1 MKTNALKQMGR
12 IFLLISLF
20 VLASCSDNDA
30 PVVLTDPAEMCE
42 PNLTFKGDDL
52 SLQING
58 TPFTDGYVYFEPIE
72 EDSTQ
77 MMMHLVNYIHTQS
90 IRILVKTT
98 PGEGFVTFESTQDY
112 YINYKAQLKG
122 TYQAEANGVSR
133 QVQAEGIITP
143 YYVNTEP
150 TEYLFDEK
158 NVFSIEV
165 WQGSRDFVQ
174 AVLDKISQRIAKE
187 ITGVKLQFH
196 DDTTFDMWLKRAG
209 QTDYELWMTARY
221 WISEYTN
228 SMSWFFTPEQCEQF
242 CTQWL
247 GAPLPSPY
255 GKSPFRRWENYY
267 ELPITYWNATVGF
280 AWTIANPNRY
290 TALDMFMQGKGTEGL
305 TEEEKQ
311 EMEKFSQVLYD
322 VDDLSH
328 WMSWCIVLR
337 PSQSRPSSNP

>member
-42 PNLTFKGDDL
+42 PNLTFEGNDL

-77 MMMHLVNYIHTQS
+77 MIMHLVNYVPTQS
-90 IRILVKTT
+90 IEILVKTT

-143 YYVNTEP
+143 
-150 TEYLFDEK
+150 
-158 NVFSIEV
+158 
-165 WQGSRDFVQ
+165 
-174 AVLDKISQRIAKE
+174 
-187 ITGVKLQFH
+187 
-196 DDTTFDMWLKRAG
+196 
-209 QTDYELWMTARY
+209 
-221 WISEYTN
+221 
-228 SMSWFFTPEQCEQF
+228 
-242 CTQWL
+242 
-247 GAPLPSPY
+247 
-255 GKSPFRRWENYY
+255 
-267 ELPITYWNATVGF
+267 
-280 AWTIANPNRY
+280 
-290 TALDMFMQGKGTEGL
+290 
-305 TEEEKQ
+305 
-311 EMEKFSQVLYD
+311 
-322 VDDLSH
+322 
-328 WMSWCIVLR
+328 
-337 PSQSRPSSNP
+337 